1 MTRPTPG
8 DRRSRLLSAAA
19 ALGLILFGTPANA
32 QQKPVPAQQVQD
44 PLERLNESID
54 ALTKK
59 VWPSVVQIQVTAYG
73 AREDNTRGDANVVIG
88 QQRSVRY
95 RISSWIQTATS

>member
-1 MTRPTPG
+1 MTTPTPG

-19 ALGLILFGTPANA
+19 ALGLILFGAPANA

-44 PLERLNESID
+44 PLVRMNESID

-59 VWPSVVQIQVTAYG
+59 VWPSVVQILVSSYG
-73 AREDNTRGDANVVIG
+73 ARDDGRAATPASSSAGSD
-88 QQRSVRY
+88 RSARD
-95 RISSWIQTATS
+95 S